1 MWGECEQAMHYSIDC
16 YVAKAILPASEVSY
30 HSTQA
35 IHAWH
40 VAKTRFVTL
49 LSKVSWLHRKAFQK
63 HEHATTESFVLA
75 ARSYTLV
82 VAVIG

>member
-1 MWGECEQAMHYSIDC
+1 MNKQCTTALT
-16 YVAKAILPASEVSY
+16 VAKALPVEVSD

-40 VAKTRFVTL
+40 VAKTRFVAL
-49 LSKVSWLHRKAFQK
+49 LSTQVLNSLEKLSWLQRRAFHGVVPHNRLSYQ
-63 HEHATTESFVLA
+63 HAATP
-75 ARSYTLV
+75 V